1 MVRKRYSQRTKRI
14 VLLAALLAL
23 ASTAACAGANG
34 DPAPV
39 PQEAG
44 AGTAPAC
51 DDAGAG
57 G

>member
-1 MVRKRYSQRTKRI
+1 MVRKQYSQRTKRI
-14 VLLAALLAL
+14 VLLAALFAL

-44 AGTAPAC
+44 AGTIPAC
-51 DDAGAG
+51 DDAGAAG
-57 G
+57 